1 MDNHTEQDT
10 QSNVATETHTPAKRV
25 TFRGRPK
32 TQIVVGIPQRRTA
45 EDRGIFGEFD
55 GQDKL
60 DAVAAEIAESMA
72 SKINSKGGKLDGV
85 TPYSREYITSRVV
98 WLLSRAIA

>member
-1 MDNHTEQDT
+1 MDQHTEQDT
-10 QSNVATETHTPAKRV
+10 QTATETHTPAKRV

-32 TQIVVGIPQRRTA
+32 TVIAVAIPQRRTA
-45 EDRGIFGEFD
+45 EDRGIFGEFE

-60 DAVAAEIAESMA
+60 DAVAAEIAESIA
-72 SKINSKGGKLDGV
+72 NKVNTKGAKLDGV